1 MKNNKRPSIRM
12 RLLAWMMAAI
22 MMCTGLNVT
31 AYAQEISFD
40 EGYALEQQE
49 EQVTDEENAEEIQQ
63 DEADPEISF
72 EGPWDTED
80 TDEDDITIEDAQVQD
95 DTDTEET
102 DADEV
107 EVFSDADDQN
117 AVEAFSDGDSESDG
131 ETAKV
136 TVNFSFSQDDRFA
149 DDEFEDGAI
158 SKPVALKQLTV
169 PYFDLANY
177 GLEKFYFKSEKYSSS
192 DKGTTGMVGTAETAR
207 NHVTLLHLIIYATEV
222 LYCGLGDDEA
232 GQGYLKDEEYL
243 DDGETLNITGSP
255 GSLYMEHL
263 WGLDQ
268 NLIYYLNYEYP
279 LASTGWGSTADQI
292 LLHDGDVVTLA
303 HYSDW
308 NFYSDSGAGFNY
320 LTDENGSRTR
330 VVADR
335 GEKDSITFQTWRAQ
349 AGMNGGETAQNKMTG
364 KYQLYYIPVDDMW
377 DGDVASWTRL
387 GETENG
393 ELKVDLDNIP
403 NGEYF
408 VGIPGQPGVEHTNVI
423 CSSPGGIYLNV
434 TGSAFEG
441 QGTETSPYELSTAK
455 DLTRL
460 KKLVKAAKIPE
471 NTYFVLTDDITLP
484 EGWTPIGETIDGT
497 NNIKSGAN
505 LRAFSGILD
514 GQNHTITVPE
524 GGLPLLGYVKG
535 AEVRNLNI
543 YGTKIAGY
551 GLINNLEGVG
561 LSGKAV
567 LLDNITL
574 KSGSSTLKSGLLGA
588 NITTNPYGGC
598 SAKFLAT
605 VQNCTIED
613 GVVIGYNK
621 DQSIIGSIAGRFNGT
636 ISNCTSNATVYGIN
650 YVGGIMGMRDNSM
663 GDNYVTG
670 CTFGGTVEASGQNA
684 GGIVA
689 GGYMDNTMSAPNAY
703 RLNVNNCTSTG
714 TITGADNVGGIFGGD
729 IMVAQ
734 AWNAY
739 TFKNNTFTG
748 KVNATNGTNVGGII
762 GYYRSL
768 NTYDD
773 IAENTFN
780 DDCGTTKGIGGV
792 AFVDTSCET
801 HETESGA
808 TYFNTANGTTGLPK
822 VQWCTWK
829 KNHNRTDDPLGAD
842 ADKLTKRN
850 HVQHMWDEGVVK
862 TEATCTATGEKLY
875 TCTYCN
881 ETRTEEIPMKEHTYD
896 EGKVTTEPTCKEAG
910 VKTYTCTVCQ
920 ETKTEE
926 IPKTNDHKYDSGK
939 VTKKATCKNT
949 GEKTYTCTVC
959 GATKTETI
967 AKTNDHKYTWKTTA
981 KATVFAPAKQQGKC
995 SVCGKTVTRNYG
1007 KKLTATIRLNAT
1019 SIRLQQRR
1027 STNKIKVT
1035 MANGDSVKSWTSS
1048 NRRIATVNNKG
1059 VITAGRQNGTARITV
1074 TLKSGKKASLNVK
1087 VQSTKVIT
1095 TSISGLKASETLKRG
1110 QKLTLKPVVNPIT
1123 SQEGI
1128 TYASSNRN
1136 VAVVNSKGVIT
1147 ARAKGSARIT
1157 VRSGR
1162 KYYTIRVTVK

>member
-63 DEADPEISF
+63 DYADDESISDAEISF

-107 EVFSDADDQN
+107 DVFSAADDQN

-131 ETAKV
+131 ETATV

-158 SKPVALKQLTV
+158 DRPVALKQLTV

-222 LYCGLGDDEA
+222 LYFGLGDDEA
-232 GQGYLKDEEYL
+232 GQGFLKDEGYL
-243 DDGETLNITGSP
+243 DDKETLNITGSP

-268 NLIYYLNYEYP
+268 NLNYYLNYEYP
-279 LASTGWGSTADQI
+279 LASAGWGSTADQI
-292 LLHDGDVVTLA
+292 LLHDDDVVTLA

-308 NFYSDSGAGFNY
+308 NFFTDSGAGFNY

-364 KYQLYYIPVDDMW
+364 QYQLYYIPVDDMW
-377 DGDVASWTRL
+377 DGDVTSWTRL

-403 NGEYF
+403 NGKYF
-408 VGIPGQPGVEHTNVI
+408 VGIPGQQGVEHTDII

-434 TGSAFEG
+434 TGSVFEG
-441 QGTETSPYELSTAK
+441 QGTKENPYQISTAA
-455 DLTRL
+455 DLTKL
-460 KKLVKAAKIPE
+460 KKRVKAGKIPE

-497 NNIKSGAN
+497 NDIKRGQN
-505 LRAFSGILD
+505 LRAFSGFLD

-598 SAKFLAT
+598 SAGFLAT
-605 VQNCTIED
+605 VQNCTIEE
-613 GVVIGYNK
+613 GVVIGYNR
-621 DQSIIGSIAGRFNGT
+621 DQSGIGSIVGRLQG
-636 ISNCTSNATVYGIN
+636 SVKNCVSHATVYGVD
-650 YVGGIMGMRDNSM
+650 YVGGIAATNDNSM
-663 GDNYVTG
+663 GDKSVSDS
-670 CTFGGTVEASGQNA
+670 TFDGVVEASGKNA
-684 GGIVA
+684 GGIVG
-689 GGYMDNTMSAPNAY
+689 GGYMGSGAPNGI
-703 RLNVNNCTSTG
+703 RMCVDNCTSSG
-714 TITGADNVGGIFGGD
+714 TIIGADNVGGIFGGD
-729 IMVAQ
+729 VAVAQ
-734 AWNAY
+734 AWNEY

-748 KVNATNGTNVGGII
+748 KVSATNGTNVGGII

-768 NTYDD
+768 NKFDD
-773 IAENTFN
+773 ITGNTFN
-780 DDCGTTKGIGGV
+780 DDCGTAKGIGGV
-792 AFVDTSCET
+792 EFVDTGCET
-801 HETESGA
+801 HENESGA
-808 TYFNTANGTTGLPK
+808 AYFNTANGTDGLPK
-822 VQWCTWK
+822 VQWCAWK

-850 HVQHMWDEGVVK
+850 HVQHMWDEG
-862 TEATCTATGEKLY
+862 
-875 TCTYCN
+875 
-881 ETRTEEIPMKEHTYD
+881 I
-896 EGKVTTEPTCKEAG
+896 
-910 VKTYTCTVCQ
+910 
-920 ETKTEE
+920 
-926 IPKTNDHKYDSGK
+926 

-959 GATKTETI
+959 KETKTETI

-1048 NRRIATVNNKG
+1048 NRRIAAVNNKG

-1074 TLKSGKKASLNVK
+1074 TLKSGKRASLNVK
-1087 VQSTKVIT
+1087 VQSTKVVT
-1095 TSISGLKASETLKRG
+1095 TSISGLRSRETLKRG
-1110 QKLTLKPVVNPIT
+1110 QKLTLKPVINPIT

-1147 ARAKGSARIT
+1147 ARAKGATRIT

>member
-12 RLLAWMMAAI
+12 RFLAWLMAAI

-49 EQVTDEENAEEIQQ
+49 EQVTDEGNAEEIQQ
-63 DEADPEISF
+63 NYADDESISDAEISF
-72 EGPWDTED
+72 EGPQDTED

-107 EVFSDADDQN
+107 DVFSAADDQN
-117 AVEAFSDGDSESDG
+117 AVEAFSDGDSESD
-131 ETAKV
+131 EKTATV

-149 DDEFEDGAI
+149 DDEFENGAI
-158 SKPVALKQLTV
+158 SSPVALKQLTV
-169 PYFDLANY
+169 PYFDLAKY

-222 LYCGLGDDEA
+222 LYFGLGDDEA
-232 GQGYLKDEEYL
+232 GQGFLKNEGYL
-243 DDGETLNITGSP
+243 DDGKTLNITGSP

-268 NLIYYLNYEYP
+268 NLNYYLNYEYP

-308 NFYSDSGAGFNY
+308 NFFSDSGAGFNY

-364 KYQLYYIPVDDMW
+364 KYQLYYIPVDDML

-408 VGIPGQPGVEHTNVI
+408 VGIPGQPGVEHTDII

-441 QGTETSPYELSTAK
+441 QGTEASPYQLSTAEN
-455 DLTRL
+455 LARL
-460 KKLVKAAKIPE
+460 KKFVKAGKISE

-497 NNIKSGAN
+497 NNIKSGKN

-598 SAKFLAT
+598 SAGFLAT
-605 VQNCTIED
+605 VQNCTIEE
-613 GVVIGYNK
+613 GVVIGYNR
-621 DQSIIGSIAGRFNGT
+621 DQSGIGSIVGRLQG
-636 ISNCTSNATVYGIN
+636 SVRNCVSHATVYGVD
-650 YVGGIMGMRDNSM
+650 YVGGIAATNDNSM
-663 GDNYVTG
+663 GDKSVSDS
-670 CTFGGTVEASGQNA
+670 TFDGVVEASGKNA
-684 GGIVA
+684 GGIVG
-689 GGYMDNTMSAPNAY
+689 GGYMGSGAPNGI
-703 RLNVNNCTSTG
+703 RMCVDNCTSSG
-714 TITGADNVGGIFGGD
+714 TIIGADNVGGIFGGD
-729 IMVAQ
+729 VAVAQ
-734 AWNAY
+734 AWNEY

-748 KVNATNGTNVGGII
+748 KVSATNGTNVGGII

-768 NTYDD
+768 NKFDD
-773 IAENTFN
+773 ITGNTFN
-780 DDCGTTKGIGGV
+780 DDCGTAKGIGGV
-792 AFVDTSCET
+792 EFVDTGCET
-801 HETESGA
+801 HENESGA
-808 TYFNTANGTTGLPK
+808 AYFNTANGTDGLPK
-822 VQWCTWK
+822 VQWCAWK

-850 HVQHMWDEGVVK
+850 HVQHMWDEG
-862 TEATCTATGEKLY
+862 
-875 TCTYCN
+875 
-881 ETRTEEIPMKEHTYD
+881 I
-896 EGKVTTEPTCKEAG
+896 
-910 VKTYTCTVCQ
+910 
-920 ETKTEE
+920 
-926 IPKTNDHKYDSGK
+926 

-959 GATKTETI
+959 KETKTETI

-1048 NRRIATVNNKG
+1048 NRRIAAVNNKG

-1074 TLKSGKKASLNVK
+1074 TLKSGKRASLNVK
-1087 VQSTKVIT
+1087 VQSTKVVT
-1095 TSISGLKASETLKRG
+1095 TSISGLRSRETLKRG
-1110 QKLTLKPVVNPIT
+1110 QKLTLKPVINPIT

-1147 ARAKGSARIT
+1147 ARAKGATRIT